1 MANEKKMT
9 HSTAFSPGAEASKA
23 QIYSTTRNQVLDQVT
38 DKAQKKEV
46 PKRMEGKVGIITG
59 AGPPTGIGVSHLTV
73 RLVMST
79 LMGSQMLLN

>member
-23 QIYSTTRNQVLDQVT
+23 HIYSTTRNQVLDQVT
-38 DKAQKKEV
+38 SNAQKKDA

-59 AGPPTGIGVSHLTV
+59 VGPETGIGVCHFSVT
-73 RLVMST
+73 
-79 LMGSQMLLN
+79 SQSGWLYSR